1 MSSPAGRGADKTA
14 QGRTEVRYTSVRL
27 ILSSVL
33 VYIWQCSSGL
43 QPHRLC
49 VYTHGKLEAGRAV
62 ETEQS
67 ELY

>member
-14 QGRTEVRYTSVRL
+14 QGRTEVRYASVRL

-43 QPHRLC
+43 QPHRFAC
-49 VYTHGKLEAGRAV
+49 KHMESWRQ
-62 ETEQS
+62 TEQ
-67 ELY
+67 